1 MRVRDIM
8 TPKPIT
14 IDPETPMLDAGQR
27 MAEERIRHL
36 IVIEDNRVVGIVTD
50 RDIRRHGGALERA
63 TVVVAMTENP
73 LIVSPLTT
81 VEEAARGKRT

>member
-1 MRVRDIM
+1 MTPHPVTVTAQDPLATAQEKMITGRLRRLPVVRDG
-8 TPKPIT
+8 T
-14 IDPETPMLDAGQR
+14 L
-27 MAEERIRHL
+27 
-36 IVIEDNRVVGIVTD
+36 VGIVTD